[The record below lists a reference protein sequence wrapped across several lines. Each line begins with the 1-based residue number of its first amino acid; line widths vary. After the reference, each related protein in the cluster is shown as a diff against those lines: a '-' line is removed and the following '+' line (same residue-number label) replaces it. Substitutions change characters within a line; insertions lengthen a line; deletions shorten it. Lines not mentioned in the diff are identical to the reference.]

1 MLSVPSVRDGSL
13 TQSRYNKARMQTLSA
28 ATIDEAAT
36 MSTLQIG
43 LEWFPDGIGGGSSR
57 VFSTLT
63 DYFKLER
70 VTVHGIVTGRNAI
83 TEPRCDGIRIIC
95 ANDASLKERL
105 RAARS
110 AVGEI
115 LARNRVDIVA
125 SHFPL
130 FTFACLDL
138 LNHLPIIVHFHG
150 PWAAESRL
158 EGGSPLVTSSQ
169 FVIEK
174 LVYARAERAIVLTR
188 AFRDILH
195 QAYGVPL
202 EKIRVI
208 PGGVDVETFNPS
220 PSRPDARIRLGLPL
234 DRPVIVAVRRL
245 AKRMG
250 LENLIS
256 SFAHLRKVNAGAVLV
271 IVGSGH
277 LADALKQQAQECELA
292 DSIIFAGRVP
302 EAELPLY
309 YRAADVSVV
318 PSLALEGF
326 GLVVAESLACG
337 TPALVTPIGGL
348 PEVVSGLSR
357 ELIFEDSSSAAMARG
372 VHAALTGALA
382 LPSADACAA
391 YARQHFSWPIIAR
404 QVKSVYGEVL

>member
-1 MLSVPSVRDGSL
+1 MSR
-13 TQSRYNKARMQTLSA
+13 SRYNTKRMQILSA
-28 ATIDEAAT
+28 GATIEQAAT

-57 VFSTLT
+57 FFSTLT

-70 VTVHGIVTGRNAI
+70 MTVHGIATGRNAVE
-83 TEPRCDGIRIIC
+83 EPRREGIRIIC
-95 ANDASLKERL
+95 AYNASLGERL

-110 AVGEI
+110 AVGDI

-138 LNHLPIIVHFHG
+138 IAHRPIVVHFHG
-150 PWAAESRL
+150 PWAAESRF
-158 EGGSPLVTSSQ
+158 EGGSPLVASSQ

-188 AFRDILH
+188 AFGDILH
-195 QAYGVPL
+195 RDYGVPL

-208 PGGVDVETFNPS
+208 PGGVDVTRFNVS
-220 PSRPDARIRLGLPL
+220 PSRADARSRLGLPL
-234 DRPVIVAVRRL
+234 NRPVIVVVRRL

-250 LENLIS
+250 LETLIA
-256 SFAHLRKVNAGAVLV
+256 SFAHVSKLKGGAVLV

-277 LADALKQQAQECELA
+277 LADALKRQAREAGLD
-292 DSIIFAGRVP
+292 DSIVFAGRVP

-309 YRAADVSVV
+309 YRAADISIV
-318 PSLALEGF
+318 PSVTLEGF

-337 TPALVTPIGGL
+337 TPTLVTPVGGL

-357 ELIFEDSSSAAMARG
+357 HLVLEDNGSAAITRG
-372 VHAALTGALA
+372 LHAALAGSLP
-382 LPSADACAA
+382 LPSADACAE
-391 YARQHFSWPIIAR
+391 YARKHFSWPIIAG
-404 QVKSVYGEVL
+404 QVKSVYGEVC